1 MRRLLGAVVVLL
13 ALVIVAAAA
22 YGARMNPEKA
32 TLDAAA
38 RSGAPGR
45 FIALSRGT
53 THYDIAGPDSG
64 RVVVLVHGF
73 SVPYYIWDSTA
84 AGLSAAGYRV
94 VRYDLYGRGL
104 SDRPDTEYDGML
116 YDRQLGE
123 LLDSLRITG
132 PVDLVGLSFGGFVTA
147 HYVTGHAS
155 RVRTLTLVDPV
166 SQASPVPASLRIPV
180 VGPWLWQVKRVP
192 EMADNQVTDFLHPE
206 RHPTWADQYR
216 PQMRFKGFGRALLST
231 AVFSSGV
238 VYDSLYAGVS
248 RTGIPV
254 LLIWGKQDQTV
265 PFELSEV
272 IRRSIPSVEFV
283 PVDSAGH
290 LPHIEQ
296 AQLVTARLAAFL
308 EAHPADR

>member
-22 YGARMNPEKA
+22 YGAGMNPEKA

>member
-1 MRRLLGAVVVLL
+1 MRAIRTFNCKYVQYYCNEVTEELFDLKVDSDENTNL
-13 ALVIVAAAA
+13 IFNSA
-22 YGARMNPEKA
+22 Y
-32 TLDAAA
+32 
-38 RSGAPGR
+38 S
-45 FIALSRGT
+45 
-53 THYDIAGPDSG
+53 DS
-64 RVVVLVHGF
+64 VQL
-73 SVPYYIWDSTA
+73 
-84 AGLSAAGYRV
+84 YR
-94 VRYDLYGRGL
+94 DK
-104 SDRPDTEYDGML
+104 ML
-116 YDRQLGE
+116 YWRNYYADYSSGS
-123 LLDSLRITG
+123 DSNPGTK
-132 PVDLVGLSFGGFVTA
+132 DK
-147 HYVTGHAS
+147 
-155 RVRTLTLVDPV
+155 
-166 SQASPVPASLRIPV
+166 
-180 VGPWLWQVKRVP
+180 PWKRVP
-192 EMADNQVTDFLHPE
+192 GMADNQVTDFLHPE

-272 IRRSIPSVEFV
+272 IRRSIPSAEFV

-308 EAHPADR
+308 EAHPAR